1 LQTIQYPDR
10 AARIRVRRDFLRA
23 RNGRSVARPGLVV
36 QMIAR
41 EPAEGPA
48 RAGFTASK
56 KVGNSVARNRA
67 RRRLKEAVRQILPL
81 HGLPGT
87 DYVFIARSGTAARE
101 WEALLDDMKSALLS
115 LAAPAR
121 HRPSAKEK
129 PDHG

>member
-1 LQTIQYPDR
+1 MQTIQYPDR

-23 RNGRSVARPGLVV
+23 RDGRAAARPGLVV
-36 QMIAR
+36 QMAMR
-41 EPAEGPA
+41 QPAEGPA

-56 KVGNSVARNRA
+56 KVGNSVQRNRA
-67 RRRLKEAVRQILPL
+67 RRRLKEAARRILPL

-87 DYVFIARSGTAARE
+87 DYVFIARGGTAARE

-121 HRPSAKEK
+121 PRQSAKEK